1 MFLSISMFVYYKI
14 KATTRS
20 FLFSP
25 PPTPP
30 HKIQI
35 TTPFGSNEII
45 LIEES
50 EKQQQYPSSNQK
62 SYFTSRH
69 NSLTTTSSHNICC
82 LCSNLIPNTLS
93 RSESQILKNFK
104 MNASPNFIDS
114 KTSVGSSTNSSEQ
127 ICFKTARSKS
137 YCCQSTSLSDR
148 PPSEIQIDQNFL
160 NASFNVSSNSSE
172 CNDNNST
179 KKSSSDRLK
188 YNLSSTSLFQSSASV
203 DDRNKLN
210 LPGKL
215 TISLLNLKV
224 IFLHKKKQP

>member
-1 MFLSISMFVYYKI
+1 MHIYCKI
-14 KATTRS
+14 DVLKAASRS

-30 HKIQI
+30 QKIQI

-45 LIEES
+45 LIEEAGKHS
-50 EKQQQYPSSNQK
+50 PSPSQK
-62 SYFTSRH
+62 AYFTSRH
-69 NSLTTTSSHNICC
+69 SSLTTSSQNICC

-93 RSESQILKNFK
+93 RSESQIIKNFK
-104 MNASPNFIDS
+104 MNASPNFTDS
-114 KTSVGSSTNSSEQ
+114 KTSVGSSNSSEK
-127 ICFKTARSKS
+127 IYFKTARSKS
-137 YCCQSTSLSDR
+137 YCCQSTSFPNRAPSDNI
-148 PPSEIQIDQNFL
+148 EINQNFL

-172 CNDNNST
+172 CNVNST

-188 YNLSSTSLFQSSASV
+188 YNLSSTSSIQSFASV

-215 TISLLNLKV
+215 VSN
-224 IFLHKKKQP
+224 